1 MSGGLA
7 SRGMAGPEKI
17 DVRRAEDDKA
27 SAAKL
32 AMLRELAKA
41 AKPVGVER
49 KDEGKAQKKR

>member
-1 MSGGLA
+1 
-7 SRGMAGPEKI
+7 MAGPEKI

-27 SAAKL
+27 NAAKL

-41 AKPVGVER
+41 AKPVGVEK